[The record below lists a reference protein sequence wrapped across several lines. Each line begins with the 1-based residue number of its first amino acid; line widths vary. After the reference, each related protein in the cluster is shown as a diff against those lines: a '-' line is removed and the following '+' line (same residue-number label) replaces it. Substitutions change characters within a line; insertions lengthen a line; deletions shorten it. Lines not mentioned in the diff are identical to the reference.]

1 MQVPNLAF
9 LKNRALI
16 EELVSFNMEMNFD
29 RVHALKMV
37 MLYRE
42 EKLILYQGDPRK
54 GKETTDTNYLGNDKF
69 FSDNFD
75 NRQ

>member
-1 MQVPNLAF
+1 
-9 LKNRALI
+9 
-16 EELVSFNMEMNFD
+16 MNFD
-29 RVHALKMV
+29 RVHALKML

-54 GKETTDTNYLGNDKF
+54 GKEVNDANYLGNDKF